1 MTAPKLDFY
10 PVLETPEKL
19 VFWDTTK
26 NPTLAPYE
34 INTLTFMLVSPYRKN
49 GNYEADVM
57 PYIYAQ
63 RQNKELYSIT
73 SDIAGIEEGKPIPDG
88 VYSATFLVNNMYQ
101 TTHTFLIYQATKAKI
116 EKRLNT
122 AGFRVEAN
130 GVNLNYQ
137 NSDKYDYETMSIL
150 YSLLGTMERSM
161 LDGNIKAAEMAFN
174 TANRVLNTIEKQG
187 YEII

>member
-1 MTAPKLDFY
+1 MAPKLDFY
-10 PVLETPEKL
+10 PSLETPEKL

-34 INTLTFMLVSPYRKN
+34 INTLSFVLSSPYRK
-49 GNYEADVM
+49 GDMFEADVL
-57 PYIYAQ
+57 PYIYSQ
-63 RQNKELYSIT
+63 RSNKELYSIT
-73 SDIAGIEEGKPIPDG
+73 SDVTGIEEGQPIPDG

-101 TTHTFLIYQATKAKI
+101 TTHTFLVYQATKAKI
-116 EKRLNT
+116 EKKLNT
-122 AGFRVEAN
+122 AGFKVEAN

-137 NSDKYDYETMSIL
+137 SSDKYDYETMSIL

-161 LDGNIKAAEMAFN
+161 LDGNIKAAEMAFI